1 MVQEGSQLVSQDA
14 GGVKGLNRSPCRA
27 GLGMCQLGSIGGLV
41 AAQARLG
48 KAYVSFWIAS
58 VLAMRFD
65 HQAEGGKWAFAPEWR
80 PGGIKG
86 CNGKNGL

>member
-1 MVQEGSQLVSQDA
+1 MSCKAWNVSVGFYWWPGSGA
-14 GGVKGLNRSPCRA
+14 
-27 GLGMCQLGSIGGLV
+27 

-65 HQAEGGKWAFAPEWR
+65 HQAEVGKLAFAAVWR
-80 PGGIKG
+80 LGFIKG
-86 CNGKNGL
+86 HNGKNRL

>member
-1 MVQEGSQLVSQDA
+1 MGQSGSS
-14 GGVKGLNRSPCRA
+14 
-27 GLGMCQLGSIGGLV
+27 GGLL

>member
-1 MVQEGSQLVSQDA
+1 MSCKAWNGSV
-14 GGVKGLNRSPCRA
+14 GFHWRP
-27 GLGMCQLGSIGGLV
+27 GSGA

-65 HQAEGGKWAFAPEWR
+65 HQAEGGKLAFVAVWR
-80 PGGIKG
+80 LGFIKRR
-86 CNGKNGL
+86 NGKNRL